1 MTEKIYSKET
11 FVMANRP
18 FVLNHSCIAI
28 EYAVRREK
36 LNVLLGRQ
44 ALMPIVKGKKSTKM
58 FSRQFPHF
66 EKIMS
71 VLFQNQ
77 WLFII
82 MKKYPK

>member
-1 MTEKIYSKET
+1 
-11 FVMANRP
+11 MANRP

-66 EKIMS
+66 EKIMFCTLS
-71 VLFQNQ
+71 KPMVIYYNEEISEVKFLVE
-77 WLFII
+77 
-82 MKKYPK
+82 